1 MRLRSQKI
9 IATGPETPRNSRRRS
24 TRRGSS
30 LAVTPTTPIVPST
43 TVTDNPLQAK
53 VEETSAEHSEDEVPT
68 VRRRPLPRG
77 RLRKRAIPVEDR
89 ESDLAFKTP
98 LRPKVRRE
106 HVLSEIDAESPRNS
120 TARNIYS
127 PIVRFLTPSKENM
140 ECSETESSVLMS
152 PEQGVFG
159 YGSVDL
165 LAGEEEDDIF
175 DPFTLIKNILSQSHH
190 SRPFLRDIPPKTR
203 STPEATLVVD
213 LEETLM
219 FSSLT
224 VIKDAD
230 YTFHT
235 TFQDHQYKVYM
246 ILRPHVKEFLQ
257 AMAKIYEL
265 FVYTCAKKEYAEK
278 ILEILDPQRK
288 LFRHRLY
295 QDDCSCV
302 LGHYIK
308 DLSFLER
315 DLAKTVVLDNA
326 PHTYPYH
333 LVNTIPIKSWSGDPE
348 DRELQKLIPYMEKVA
363 AAEDFPEVLKK
374 RKDHFLRL
382 LSED

>member
-9 IATGPETPRNSRRRS
+9 VTACSETPKNSRQK
-24 TRRGSS
+24 S
-30 LAVTPTTPIVPST
+30 LKRTPRPAST
-43 TVTDNPLQAK
+43 TAVSESPQQSEGEEAVDKSTD
-53 VEETSAEHSEDEVPT
+53 DEVPLMK
-68 VRRRPLPRG
+68 RRRLPRG
-77 RLRKRAIPVEDR
+77 WARKRAVAVEDR

-98 LRPKVRRE
+98 LRPVMQHQRI
-106 HVLSEIDAESPRNS
+106 LSEIDIESPRNS

-127 PIVRFLTPSKENM
+127 PIVRFLTPSKENLK
-140 ECSETESSVLMS
+140 CPETEDSVIMS

-159 YGSVDL
+159 YGSMEL
-165 LAGEEEDDIF
+165 LAGDEENDVF
-175 DPFTLIKNILSQSHH
+175 DPFTLIKNILSQSQH
-190 SRPFLRDIPPKTR
+190 SRPRLRDVPPKTR

-219 FSSLT
+219 FSSLN

-230 YTFHT
+230 YTFYT
-235 TFQDHQYKVYM
+235 AFQDHQYKVYM

-257 AMAKIYEL
+257 AMAKTYEL

-295 QDDCSCV
+295 QDDCACV
-302 LGHYIK
+302 LGHYVK
-308 DLSFLER
+308 DLSVLGR

-333 LVNTIPIKSWSGDPE
+333 LMNTVPVKSWSGAPE
-348 DRELQKLIPYMEKVA
+348 DRELQKLIPYMEKLA
-363 AAEDFPEVLKK
+363 AAEDFQEVLKK